1 MALARPLFLI
11 RALAASLAVSA
22 CTQGPDFTSPPVR
35 EDEGNPIT
43 PAHTAET
50 GVAGGESQSF
60 LLGEDLPGEWW
71 QLFASPDLNE
81 LIRQALAGNPDLR
94 SAQAS
99 LRQAEQNLKA
109 GSAILSPQVTG
120 NLSGTRQAA
129 GSAATGGS
137 ASFYNVFNANV
148 GVSYVLDIFGG
159 EKRTIEG
166 LAAQVDYEKY
176 QLAGTYLTLTAN
188 VVTTAVQIAAAEDQ
202 VQATEEIIEGEE
214 RQLSLVNERFAVGSA
229 ARAEILAARAE
240 LETTQ
245 ASLPAFQKVIE
256 TDQHE
261 LAALLG
267 RAPDKMPPVKLT
279 LSNFTLPRELPIS
292 LPSALVRQ
300 RPDIQAQ
307 EALLH
312 AASAQI
318 GVAIANQFPQ
328 ITLTGNTGV
337 QSSHFT
343 DVFGENALLF
353 GLAGGIVQPL
363 FDAGQR
369 DAQTNAAKAAYQ
381 VAEAQYR
388 GTVIHAFQNVADC
401 LTALRNDAL
410 TLKSTYAA
418 MIDGKDSVELTQDR
432 YAAGTVGYVTLLVQ
446 QQQYQQAHI
455 AYLNTLA
462 SRYSDTA
469 ALFQALGGGWWN
481 QSDLIPPPPS

>member
-1 MALARPLFLI
+1 MVSMRPLFRL
-11 RALAASLAVSA
+11 RALALAFTVSA
-22 CTQGPDFTSPPVR
+22 CTQGPDFRPPPVA
-35 EDEGNPIT
+35 EGEGNPMT

-50 GVAGGESQSF
+50 GVPGGESQAF
-60 LLGEDLPGEWW
+60 RLGEDLPAEWW
-71 QLFASPDLNE
+71 QLFASPELND
-81 LIRQALAGNPDLR
+81 LIRQALASNPDLR
-94 SAQAS
+94 SAQAA
-99 LRQAEQNLKA
+99 LRQAEQTLRA
-109 GSAILSPQVTG
+109 GSGSLYPQVTG
-120 NLSGTRQAA
+120 SLGGTRQVA
-129 GSAATGGS
+129 GSAATGGQ

-159 EKRTIEG
+159 EKRAVEG

-202 VQATEEIIEGEE
+202 VQATEDIIDSEQ
-214 RQLSLVNERFAVGSA
+214 RQLTLVGERFAVGSA
-229 ARAEILAARAE
+229 ARAEILAARSQ

-245 ASLPAFQKVIE
+245 ASLPALQKVIE
-256 TDQHE
+256 TNQHE

-267 RAPDKMPPVKLT
+267 RAPDRMPPARLT
-279 LSNFTLPRELPIS
+279 LANFTLPRDLPIS

-318 GVAIANQFPQ
+318 GVALANQFPQ
-328 ITLTGNTGV
+328 ITLTGTTGA
-337 QSSHFT
+337 QSSHFA
-343 DVFGENALLF
+343 DLFGENALLF

-369 DAQTNAAKAAYQ
+369 DAQTNASKAAYQ
-381 VAEAQYR
+381 VAEAHYR

-410 TLKSTYAA
+410 ALKSTYAA
-418 MIDGKDSVELTQDR
+418 MVDGKESVELTQDR
-432 YAAGTVGYVTLLVQ
+432 YAAGTVNYDSLLVQ
-446 QQQYQQAHI
+446 QQQYQQARI
-455 AYLNTLA
+455 AYLTTLA

-469 ALFQALGGGWWN
+469 ALFQALGGGWWHDPSLLAP
-481 QSDLIPPPPS
+481 SDS

>member
-1 MALARPLFLI
+1 MTSARPLFLI
-11 RALAASLAVSA
+11 RALVMAFAVSA
-22 CTQGPDFTSPPVR
+22 CTQGPDFQPPSVA
-35 EDEGNPIT
+35 EGEGNPMT
-43 PAHTAET
+43 PDHTAQT
-50 GVAGGESQSF
+50 GVPGGESQAF
-60 LLGEDLPGEWW
+60 LLGEDLPAEWW
-71 QLFASPDLNE
+71 QLFASPELNE
-81 LIRQALAGNPDLR
+81 LIRQALAGNPDLH
-94 SAQAS
+94 SAQAA
-99 LRQAEQNLKA
+99 LRQAEQTLRA
-109 GSAILSPQVTG
+109 GSSSLYPQVTG
-120 NLSGTRQAA
+120 SFGGTRQAA
-129 GSAATGGS
+129 GSAATGGQ

-159 EKRTIEG
+159 EKRAIEG

-202 VQATEEIIEGEE
+202 VQATQDIIDSEQ
-214 RQLSLVNERFAVGSA
+214 RQLSLVGERFAVGSA
-229 ARAEILAARAE
+229 ARAEILAARSQ

-245 ASLPAFQKVIE
+245 ASLPALQKVIE
-256 TDQHE
+256 TNQHE

-267 RAPDKMPPVKLT
+267 RAPDRMPPAQLT
-279 LSNFTLPRELPIS
+279 LATFTLPRDLPVS

-300 RPDIQAQ
+300 RPDIRAQ

-328 ITLTGNTGV
+328 ITLTGTTGA
-337 QSSHFT
+337 QSAHFA
-343 DVFGENALLF
+343 DIFGENALLF

-369 DAQTNAAKAAYQ
+369 DAQTNASKAAYQ

-410 TLKSTYAA
+410 ALKSTYAA
-418 MIDGKDSVELTQDR
+418 MVDGKESVELTQDR
-432 YAAGTVGYVTLLVQ
+432 YAAGTVNYDSLLVQ
-446 QQQYQQAHI
+446 QQQYQQARI
-455 AYLNTLA
+455 AYLTTLA

-469 ALFQALGGGWWN
+469 ALFQALGGGWWHEP
-481 QSDLIPPPPS
+481 SLVIPPGS